1 VTAVTAGGPGS
12 WSNTILGEVVMSNIQ
27 FDNSLLIEDRNERPL
42 LVALVAIVAAWSV
55 VLLLGL

>member
-1 VTAVTAGGPGS
+1 
-12 WSNTILGEVVMSNIQ
+12 MSNIQ

>member
-1 VTAVTAGGPGS
+1 
-12 WSNTILGEVVMSNIQ
+12 MSNIQ

-42 LVALVAIVAAWSV
+42 LVALVAIVAWSV